1 MLFCPQ
7 LTFIV
12 DYGIILYMERLLP
25 YPNTSNK
32 LRQATAVLIVGAI
45 GITGCAYNQSNH
57 AQDRTTE
64 DTKTL
69 PTDVLNPNNDCVVT
83 GNGGAIMSNTPKT
96 VRTFV
101 EEYVADLDNNTPE
114 DLSQCVDETLN
125 TVVHDPINVNIGAGS
140 PESKVNTVFVPT
152 AIEPR

>member
-1 MLFCPQ
+1 MLFCLQ

-12 DYGIILYMERLLP
+12 GYGIILYMERLLP
-25 YPNTSNK
+25 CPNTSSK
-32 LRQATAVLIVGAI
+32 LRQATAVLIMGAI
-45 GITGCAYNQSNH
+45 GIIGCTYNQSNQE
-57 AQDRTTE
+57 QDRSTE

-69 PTDVLNPNNDCVVT
+69 STNVLNPKNNCVVT
-83 GNGGAIMSNTPKT
+83 GNDGAIMSNTSKT